1 MFFFF
6 FLRSSIYPYLM
17 PFTVE
22 HSAYFV
28 GEKEIS
34 LVTEFFSSPTIKLS
48 YWKMEDIQDARCAR
62 NLHDFLA

>member
-1 MFFFF
+1 
-6 FLRSSIYPYLM
+6 M
-17 PFTVE
+17 PFTGE
-22 HSAYFV
+22 HSEYFV

-48 YWKMEDIQDARCAR
+48 YWKMENILNQDARCAR

>member
-1 MFFFF
+1 
-6 FLRSSIYPYLM
+6 M

-22 HSAYFV
+22 HSEYFV

-48 YWKMEDIQDARCAR
+48 YWKMEDILKQDARCAR